1 MTRRDRMLVWDIKH
15 QFVRWAHAHRQAD
28 EVTQNII
35 LERLTI
41 RLQQADDP
49 PAVMAATKRDDI
61 VAHFNR
67 RQLH

>member
-1 MTRRDRMLVWDIKH
+1 MTRRDQMLVCDIKH
-15 QFVRWAHAHRQAD
+15 QFARWANATIMRD
-28 EVTQNII
+28 RVTQNLIV
-35 LERLTI
+35 ERLMI

-49 PAVMAATKRDDI
+49 LAVMAATKRDDI

>member
-1 MTRRDRMLVWDIKH
+1 V
-15 QFVRWAHAHRQAD
+15 A
-28 EVTQNII
+28 ENSI

-49 PAVMAATKRDDI
+49 GAVMAATKRDDI

-67 RQLH
+67 TLH